1 MPWGAVLHRL
11 LHGQPLGPG
20 VLAGHHHVDI
30 VAALDAVIEAAEQAV
45 CIRAAGTDGQHPPF
59 CWRCD
64 QETRV
69 LMGKAVVVLLPY
81 VGSEDRVERRDRLT
95 PRQPLQTL
103 SHLACCAAIESI
115 MRMNAS

>member
-1 MPWGAVLHRL
+1 M
-11 LHGQPLGPG
+11 LGR
-20 VLAGHHHVDI
+20 HDDVDI

-45 CIRAAGTDGQHPPF
+45 CIGRQVQTDNIRLF
-59 CWRCD
+59 VSD
-64 QETRV
+64 VVKETRV

-81 VGSEDRVERRDRLT
+81 VGSQNQVERRDRLT
-95 PRQPLQTL
+95 HGRPLQTL